1 MGSTMHINRWI
12 LWSLTMIAGI
22 AFAETNDLKVLP
34 DTINGVPPRDMM
46 QAFLMNKVNASR
58 EQWLKEYEARTSTDA
73 IQERAKSLRQRF
85 LDEIGKF
92 PERTPLNA
100 QIAGVVERDGY
111 RVEKVI
117 FESQPKFFVTALLFL
132 PDPKRF
138 TPPYPGVLIPS
149 GHAQPAKGHDEYQSM
164 GASLASHG
172 MVALAYDPIE
182 QGERMQILDADG
194 KPLFWGTQAH
204 TIEGAACILLG
215 RNTAWFEIWDGMR
228 AIDYLQSR
236 PEVDPQRI
244 GCTGN
249 SGGGTQTSY
258 LMALDDRI
266 KAASPSCYVHHLPKQ
281 LDNASGDAEQ
291 NIHAQLVFGMDHA
304 DYMTMQAPMPIL
316 LCAAT
321 KDFFNIDA
329 TWETFRHAKRT
340 YTRLGFAERVDIL
353 ENDAEHNYNVIQR
366 TGVLRWMAR
375 WLLKNDAPLEEPKI
389 QLLTPE
395 EYQCT
400 PRGQVMLLDG
410 ARSVYDINT
419 VYEKELAAKR
429 KTLWSTT
436 PKKDMLL
443 NARQIAGVRALQDL
457 PEPKVQST
465 GQIVRKGYRLEKLIL
480 EPEAGICLPALAFI
494 PDKPARKNAV
504 LYLNQA
510 GKAADIGSI
519 EKRVESGALVLAV
532 DLRGTGETA
541 QTEQKEAGEIVGLEW
556 KDFFRAYVLGLS
568 YVGMRTE
575 DVLVCARYL
584 AQRADAKAVHLH
596 AVGNVG
602 VPALHAAAFEPKLFE
617 SVTLI
622 GMVESWSN
630 VIAMRPTHNQLINT
644 VHGALTVYDLP
655 NLASTLANK
664 LSIEQPV
671 DAMGKTLAPKP

>member
-1 MGSTMHINRWI
+1 MHIEKWLVWGLI
-12 LWSLTMIAGI
+12 MAATIAT
-22 AFAETNDLKVLP
+22 AETNDFKVLS
-34 DTINGVPPRDMM
+34 DTVNGVPPTDMM
-46 QAFLMNKVNASR
+46 TSYLMNKVNASR

-73 IQERAKSLRQRF
+73 IQERAKNLRQRF
-85 LDEIGKF
+85 LDEIGGF

-100 QIAGVVERDGY
+100 QITGVIERDGY

-138 TPPYPGVLIPS
+138 TPPYPGILIPS

-164 GASLASHG
+164 GASLAFHG
-172 MVALAYDPIE
+172 MAALAYDPIE

-194 KPLFWGTQAH
+194 KPRFWGTQAH

-236 PEVDPQRI
+236 PEIDPQRI

-266 KAASPSCYVHHLPKQ
+266 KAASPSCYVHHLPRQ

-304 DYMTMQAPMPIL
+304 DYVTMQAPMPIL

-321 KDFFNIDA
+321 KDFFDIGA

-340 YTRLGFAERVDIL
+340 YTRFGFPERVDIL
-353 ENDAEHNYNVIQR
+353 ENDAEHNYNVVQR

-419 VYEKELAAKR
+419 DYEKELAAKR
-429 KTLWSTT
+429 QTLWANAS
-436 PKKDMLL
+436 KKQMLAK
-443 NARQIAGVRALQDL
+443 ARRIAGVRSPQDL
-457 PEPKVQST
+457 PEPRVQST
-465 GQIVRKGYRLEKLIL
+465 GQITRKGYRIEKLVL
-480 EPEAGICLPALAFI
+480 EPEEGIQLPALAFI

-510 GKAADIGSI
+510 GKAADAGPGGPI
-519 EKRVESGALVLAV
+519 EKLVENGALVLAV

-575 DVLVCARYL
+575 DILVCARYL
-584 AQRADAKAVHLH
+584 AQRAETKAVHLH
-596 AVGNVG
+596 AVGNVAA
-602 VPALHAAAFEPKLFE
+602 PALHAAAFEPKLFE
-617 SVTLI
+617 SVTLN

-630 VIAMRPTHNQLINT
+630 VIAMRPTHNQLVNT

-655 NLASTLANK
+655 NLASTLGNR
-664 LSIEQPV
+664 LTIERPV
-671 DAMGKTLAPKP
+671 DGMGKALTPKH